1 MPPLAAFYV
10 TISTGPGRTADR
22 LIQAP
27 DLYGASWLYRRL
39 YPEAEVIL
47 VRRVRDGWSANSS
60 G

>member
-1 MPPLAAFYV
+1 MPALKAFYV

-39 YPEAEVIL
+39 YPDDQVTL
-47 VRRVRDGWSANSS
+47 VRRVRDGWSTDRS